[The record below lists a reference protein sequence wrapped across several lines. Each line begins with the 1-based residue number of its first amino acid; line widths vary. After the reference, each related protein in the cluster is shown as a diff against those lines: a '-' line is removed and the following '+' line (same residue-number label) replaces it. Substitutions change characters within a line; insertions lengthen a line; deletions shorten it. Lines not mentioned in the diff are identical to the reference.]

1 MINTLIVDDQHL
13 IREGIKVLLKTAT
26 EIEIVGA
33 VNDGESAL
41 KTVETIEPDVVLLD
55 INLPGIDGL
64 TVANEI
70 NLKFPQV
77 KIIIL
82 SSHEHESY
90 VSKAIELGAKGYLLK
105 NVSSEELE
113 WSIKLV
119 HQGYST
125 FKSELLTTLISRK
138 KLASLVSSAPKI
150 KPGQQTDVL
159 PMSQISASSQSS
171 QSPTQPKTEA
181 EVAHMEA
188 LEALLARNHTYQKYS
203 KYSDHSRQHRRSRL
217 FDSVKLKQIKKTIMS
232 FEFKLLVFII
242 LFSLGFLVFVALSS

>member
-1 MINTLIVDDQHL
+1 MIRTLIVDDQHL
-13 IREGIKVLLKTAT
+13 IREGIKALLKTAT

-41 KTVETIEPDVVLLD
+41 RKVETIRPDVVLLD
-55 INLPGIDGL
+55 IDLPGIDGL

-77 KIIIL
+77 KIIML
-82 SSHEHESY
+82 SSYEEESY
-90 VSKAIELGAKGYLLK
+90 VSKSIELGAKGYLLK
-105 NVSSEELE
+105 NVTSEELE

-138 KLASLVSSAPKI
+138 KLASLVSSVPEI
-150 KPGQQTDVL
+150 KPGQQTDVFS
-159 PMSQISASSQSS
+159 MSQISASSQS
-171 QSPTQPKTEA
+171 PTQPETEA
-181 EVAHMEA
+181 EVARM
-188 LEALLARNHTYQKYS
+188 EALLARNHTYQKYS
-203 KYSDHSRQHRRSRL
+203 KYSDYSRQHRRSRL
-217 FDSVKLKQIKKTIMS
+217 FDNVKLNQVKKTIMS
-232 FEFKLLVFII
+232 FEFQLLVFII